1 MVRKG
6 LLTAAAVIA
15 AVAVGFMAPAG
26 AADDLVIQIDYEVVR
41 GSGTVEVARATVPA
55 DLVGDSCEATLV
67 ADNNESIHDG
77 NNLIVSTGGESVTFT
92 DVESEA
98 FQETTAEGEVVLG
111 EAVIVELQLGEDGI
125 SSGGFVLSF
134 DCSQDVTTTTVAPTT
149 TEVPAEVL
157 GETQLP
163 AAQPQVAPQPSAAA
177 QSTSAPAPIS
187 FTG

>member
-1 MVRKG
+1 
-6 LLTAAAVIA
+6 
-15 AVAVGFMAPAG
+15 MAPAG

-77 NNLIVSTGGESVTFT
+77 NNLIVSSGDDSATFF

-111 EAVIVELQLGEDGI
+111 EVVIVELQLGEDGV
-125 SSGGFVLSF
+125 SSGGF
-134 DCSQDVTTTTVAPTT
+134 
-149 TEVPAEVL
+149 
-157 GETQLP
+157 
-163 AAQPQVAPQPSAAA
+163 AALVRLQPGRARRPRPLRRPPPRSRPRSSARPRSRQPSRRRAPQPSAAA